1 MSVWSMAV
9 AAVLAG
15 AATGAVQQE
24 AQVAQPAP
32 SVTVYAQE
40 EAAAAQEDS
49 QARVSASF
57 NHAQV
62 SEVMDWLTKNG
73 FNFVAADSELPKDAT
88 ITLNAKDAP
97 VNEVADAI
105 ANALG
110 GHWERRGSMR
120 IFRKGEGFEVFSGDN
135 HFFTPG
141 EHGERSWNVMPKGF
155 GGNGDHV
162 FVMPKIPDMKEFKMP
177 DINMPDINMQE
188 LKNLPGMD
196 EEARKEMEKALA
208 GSRADM
214 LKGGEEMKIS
224 RKAMEEARKEIERAQ
239 KEHPEAFNGKTF
251 VWGDGGKFFVGPGAN
266 GWAKGLPEKGMRF
279 DDKPFRPS
287 MMIDGHSFTKF
298 VESMSPDQ
306 RELQRRQG
314 YLRASD
320 LTENQRKMLGI
331 NGREKGWSITINKD
345 GEEVTIKSD

>member
-1 MSVWSMAV
+1 MSVWSMA
-9 AAVLAG
+9 AAAILAG

-32 SVTVYAQE
+32 SVTVYAQA

-57 NHAQV
+57 NHAQL

-88 ITLNAKDAP
+88 ITLNAKDEP

-105 ANALG
+105 ASALG
-110 GHWERRGSMR
+110 GHWEHRGSMR
-120 IFRKGEGFEVFSGDN
+120 IFRKGERFQVFSGG
-135 HFFTPG
+135 FTPG
-141 EHGERSWNVMPKGF
+141 ENGGRPWNVMPKIKAF
-155 GGNGDHV
+155 GEDGDHV

-177 DINMPDINMQE
+177 DIQMPD

-208 GSRADM
+208 ESKAEM
-214 LKGGEEMKIS
+214 LKSGEEMKIS
-224 RKAMEEARKEIERAQ
+224 RKAMEEARKEIEKAKR
-239 KEHPEAFNGKTF
+239 EHPEAFNGKTF
-251 VWGDGGKFFVGPGAN
+251 VWGDNGKVFASPD
-266 GWAKGLPEKGMRF
+266 EKGFFKVDPGEKGKTFHYRVG
-279 DDKPFRPS
+279 RPS
-287 MMIDGHSFTKF
+287 MTIDGRSFTKF
-298 VESMSPDQ
+298 IDSLSPDQ
-306 RELQRRQG
+306 RELNRRQG
-314 YLRASD
+314 YLKASD
-320 LTENQRKMLGI
+320 LTENQHNMLGI
-331 NGREKGWSITINKD
+331 NGREKGWTITINKD